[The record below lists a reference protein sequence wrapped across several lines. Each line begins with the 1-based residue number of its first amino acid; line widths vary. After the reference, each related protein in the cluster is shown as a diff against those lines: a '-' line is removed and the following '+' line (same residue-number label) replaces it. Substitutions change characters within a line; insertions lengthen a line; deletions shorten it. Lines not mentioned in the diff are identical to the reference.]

1 MNKKIIKLSAS
12 LFSITMTCNVFCM
25 GKSVLQKQ
33 STFNACQSKHHD
45 TYNNSK
51 ECRSPTPRSN
61 SIAPNQ
67 HQATVQNKNAQQ
79 GKVIGEKLQTRK
91 QEALNKGQQENK
103 NQNQFTLIEK
113 ALSNRFK
120 DTKTSSGS
128 SSLDAIIEYLKS
140 KPFENCKDLIISILD
155 IASAKQYTNG
165 TPQYVQKYNTIIQD
179 KQDKHIQAKKREY
192 TKEIHDQIKSG
203 SITIQLRHLL
213 INQTGIQDISVD
225 AEQTIEYNGMS
236 KTINNIINGIKDHNI
251 INEFQQFIIQTQNS
265 ISSPVYSSNTD
276 NAQKLK
282 NIFAILYI
290 YKNISAS
297 NIKHISN
304 NLDGLLEQAKK
315 YFSKTNVLTK
325 IEAELCLLRA
335 IQAHLNGIVQKE
347 KEKEENEKAKG
358 EILQIVHGLNGKQK
372 QIERMYD
379 ESQKQIN
386 QMNNEIKQI
395 EKSYKHYDKTELA
408 TLKNKI
414 QEAQDIVK
422 VRTYE
427 KHIKNIAT
435 HIAGLIEKETDV
447 GQLKSEIKSIIDRIN
462 PDNATKLITIP
473 DTTANMLDIQ
483 IQLKDLKDIQE
494 KIEKLQ
500 QDAQKYQLEC
510 KNIVGLIEKRIEAI
524 NEIKKQI
531 GTETASDNFYGY
543 GLIEKKYFIIR
554 IEQSMQNTDNNAHI
568 TQRITQEQLKQFING
583 AKQYATT
590 LQNHLD
596 TSKGYLSSLKTHIK
610 VNDFDIKTMLKAD
623 NKTII
628 SGIDQY
634 CNINNIT
641 VTNSKELEN
650 FCKTDIIQRG
660 LQDNNLQSLG
670 KKLDTEYEQHID
682 KIFDERSK
690 ILLGKIDSQ
699 TKEQLQDIKTK
710 LEEIKTHLHNHWQT
724 EHHIN
729 LITYS
734 EIVKKIDDM
743 ILKII
748 GNNKLEK
755 LKNDIKSELAKL
767 EEINTDKLKQLMQQN
782 KNLSRC
788 IVDIAAVLASTE
800 QTQGIQ
806 SLYQEAEGRKEK
818 IQGLINKYAKINEE
832 SKQMKI
838 CMQNQLNDNNQDQ
851 ELSKMLKKIQEFHK
865 SQIEKSIL
873 EKEGEEKEIE
883 TNINT
888 AKESLTQ
895 IFENFIISKQ
905 KEFADENKYLSQ
917 LNNELIKLNQNLNE
931 LNQHSQNA
939 TNDDSF
945 ATKIT
950 NINGQIEQLTGL
962 KSELQTEL
970 RKTDS
975 EKGNT
980 QTFTQKAK
988 EQIQKIQ
995 NAQKGL
1001 EQLLNKQIEYVK
1013 LCITYKKLE
1022 IENSRLKTK
1031 KDGIEDD
1038 IKQALQEIENNN
1050 NDVSM
1055 SYAMREAL
1063 NDYKND
1069 VKKQQ
1074 QKLEVVDEKFAKVKM
1089 LFEKEKTKEQS
1100 GDIAQLLNEI
1110 ENELS
1115 DINAQLKSAKEDID
1129 SRSRKILL
1137 SNISYVKAHNRK
1149 SIAEFV
1155 LNATHIFDIHKIISN
1170 FEKIEL
1176 DYRTIIEF
1184 LKIVEVYKKHVG
1196 NSFINRNTQGILQ
1209 NLAYNKPIFG
1219 AANEIDNSGHS
1230 NLANEI
1236 LLVNLIKKH
1245 CGITINDWKNID
1257 MDQLKATIN
1266 RLSKDEKKKIITALK
1281 EIKIL
1286 SKNQQDITQAISSI
1300 QDLIV

>member
-1 MNKKIIKLSAS
+1 M
-12 LFSITMTCNVFCM
+12 
-25 GKSVLQKQ
+25 
-33 STFNACQSKHHD
+33 
-45 TYNNSK
+45 
-51 ECRSPTPRSN
+51 
-61 SIAPNQ
+61 
-67 HQATVQNKNAQQ
+67 
-79 GKVIGEKLQTRK
+79 
-91 QEALNKGQQENK
+91 
-103 NQNQFTLIEK
+103 
-113 ALSNRFK
+113 
-120 DTKTSSGS
+120 
-128 SSLDAIIEYLKS
+128 
-140 KPFENCKDLIISILD
+140 
-155 IASAKQYTNG
+155 
-165 TPQYVQKYNTIIQD
+165 
-179 KQDKHIQAKKREY
+179 
-192 TKEIHDQIKSG
+192 
-203 SITIQLRHLL
+203 
-213 INQTGIQDISVD
+213 
-225 AEQTIEYNGMS
+225 
-236 KTINNIINGIKDHNI
+236 
-251 INEFQQFIIQTQNS
+251 
-265 ISSPVYSSNTD
+265 
-276 NAQKLK
+276 
-282 NIFAILYI
+282 
-290 YKNISAS
+290 
-297 NIKHISN
+297 
-304 NLDGLLEQAKK
+304 
-315 YFSKTNVLTK
+315 
-325 IEAELCLLRA
+325 
-335 IQAHLNGIVQKE
+335 
-347 KEKEENEKAKG
+347 
-358 EILQIVHGLNGKQK
+358 
-372 QIERMYD
+372 
-379 ESQKQIN
+379 
-386 QMNNEIKQI
+386 
-395 EKSYKHYDKTELA
+395 
-408 TLKNKI
+408 
-414 QEAQDIVK
+414 
-422 VRTYE
+422 
-427 KHIKNIAT
+427 
-435 HIAGLIEKETDV
+435 
-447 GQLKSEIKSIIDRIN
+447 
-462 PDNATKLITIP
+462 
-473 DTTANMLDIQ
+473 
-483 IQLKDLKDIQE
+483 
-494 KIEKLQ
+494 
-500 QDAQKYQLEC
+500 
-510 KNIVGLIEKRIEAI
+510 
-524 NEIKKQI
+524 
-531 GTETASDNFYGY
+531 
-543 GLIEKKYFIIR
+543 
-554 IEQSMQNTDNNAHI
+554 
-568 TQRITQEQLKQFING
+568 
-583 AKQYATT
+583 
-590 LQNHLD
+590 
-596 TSKGYLSSLKTHIK
+596 
-610 VNDFDIKTMLKAD
+610 
-623 NKTII
+623 
-628 SGIDQY
+628 
-634 CNINNIT
+634 
-641 VTNSKELEN
+641 
-650 FCKTDIIQRG
+650 
-660 LQDNNLQSLG
+660 
-670 KKLDTEYEQHID
+670 
-682 KIFDERSK
+682 
-690 ILLGKIDSQ
+690 
-699 TKEQLQDIKTK
+699 
-710 LEEIKTHLHNHWQT
+710 
-724 EHHIN
+724 
-729 LITYS
+729 
-734 EIVKKIDDM
+734 
-743 ILKII
+743 
-748 GNNKLEK
+748 
-755 LKNDIKSELAKL
+755 
-767 EEINTDKLKQLMQQN
+767 
-782 KNLSRC
+782 
-788 IVDIAAVLASTE
+788 
-800 QTQGIQ
+800 
-806 SLYQEAEGRKEK
+806 
-818 IQGLINKYAKINEE
+818 
-832 SKQMKI
+832 
-838 CMQNQLNDNNQDQ
+838 
-851 ELSKMLKKIQEFHK
+851 
-865 SQIEKSIL
+865 
-873 EKEGEEKEIE
+873 
-883 TNINT
+883 
-888 AKESLTQ
+888 
-895 IFENFIISKQ
+895 
-905 KEFADENKYLSQ
+905 
-917 LNNELIKLNQNLNE
+917 IKLNQNLNE

>member
-12 LFSITMTCNVFCM
+12 LLSITMTCNVFCM
-25 GKSVLQKQ
+25 NNNVSLQNKVIHRK
-33 STFNACQSKHHD
+33 CQIK
-45 TYNNSK
+45 YQAVKN
-51 ECRSPTPRSN
+51 CSPTPRSN

-140 KPFENCKDLIISILD
+140 KPFENCENLIISILD

-192 TKEIHDQIKSG
+192 AKEIHDQIKSG
-203 SITIQLRHLL
+203 SILIELQHLL
-213 INQTGIQDISVD
+213 INQTGIQGISVNK
-225 AEQTIEYNGMS
+225 EQTIKYNGNQN
-236 KTINNIINGIKDHNI
+236 TIRQIIDDINNPEDNT

-265 ISSPVYSSNTD
+265 ISASVYSSNKD
-276 NAQKLK
+276 NTQKLK

-297 NIKHISN
+297 NIKHIQN
-304 NLDGLLEQAKK
+304 DLDELLEKAKE
-315 YFSKTNVLTK
+315 YLSKEANVLTK
-325 IEAELCLLRA
+325 IEAELCLMQE
-335 IQAHLNGIVQKE
+335 IQPHINDIVKKE
-347 KEKEENEKAKG
+347 QEKEENEKTKN
-358 EILQIVHGLNGKQK
+358 EILQIVHGLNDKQK

-379 ESQKQIN
+379 ESQDQIN
-386 QMNNEIKQI
+386 QMNYAIEQI
-395 EKSYKHYDKTELA
+395 QQNHKHCDQQKLK
-408 TLKNKI
+408 TLKNET
-414 QEAQDIVK
+414 QEAQGIVDK
-422 VRTYE
+422 RAYE
-427 KHIKNIAT
+427 DPIKNIAT
-435 HIAGLIEKETDV
+435 HIAELIKQITDV
-447 GQLKSEIKSIIDRIN
+447 ATLKSDINDIICRIN

-473 DTTANMLDIQ
+473 NTNKNEEDIK
-483 IQLKDLKDIQE
+483 IQLKDLKNIQLE
-494 KIEKLQ
+494 INKLQ

-510 KNIVGLIEKRIEAI
+510 EKIVDLIEKRIEAI

-568 TQRITQEQLKQFING
+568 TQSITQEQLKQFING

-596 TSKGYLSSLKTHIK
+596 TSKRCLSFLKTHIK
-610 VNDFDIKTMLKAD
+610 DGTTVKDFDIKTMLKAD

-670 KKLDTEYEQHID
+670 DKLDKEYEQHID

-690 ILLGKIDSQ
+690 ILFDENIDTLTEKQRQGIHTKLKETRGQLHTQELGKDN
-699 TKEQLQDIKTK
+699 EYY
-710 LEEIKTHLHNHWQT
+710 
-724 EHHIN
+724 IN

-782 KNLSRC
+782 NNLSLY
-788 IVDIAAVLASTE
+788 IGDIKAVLASAE
-800 QTQGIQ
+800 QTPKIQHLYQKATEREKEIQDLIIKYTEINKKSEQMNANMQQQLNTNNQGQ
-806 SLYQEAEGRKEK
+806 SLR
-818 IQGLINKYAKINEE
+818 
-832 SKQMKI
+832 
-838 CMQNQLNDNNQDQ
+838 
-851 ELSKMLKKIQEFHK
+851 KMLKEIQEFRE
-865 SQIEKSIL
+865 SQIEKSIS
-873 EKEGEEKEIE
+873 EKGDKENKVAE
-883 TNINT
+883 DINT
-888 AKESLTQ
+888 ATKKLTQ
-895 IFENFIISKQ
+895 IFENFITDKQ
-905 KEFADENKYLSQ
+905 KEFGHKNKSLYQ
-917 LNNELIKLNQNLNE
+917 LNEKLIKLNLELNE
-931 LNQHSQNA
+931 LKQPSQNA

-975 EKGNT
+975 GKGNT
-980 QTFTQKAK
+980 QTFAK
-988 EQIQKIQ
+988 KVKDQIQEIQ
-995 NAQKGL
+995 NGQTIL
-1001 EQLLNKQIEYVK
+1001 MEQLK
-1013 LCITYKKLE
+1013 LHITYKKLKIRNE
-1022 IENSRLKTK
+1022 TLITQKNCIAEKIT
-1031 KDGIEDD
+1031 
-1038 IKQALQEIENNN
+1038 QALEDMKN

-1055 SYAMREAL
+1055 SYAMKDAINE
-1063 NDYKND
+1063 YKQ
-1069 VKKQQ
+1069 KIEGQQ

-1219 AANEIDNSGHS
+1219 SANKIGNSGHS

-1257 MDQLKATIN
+1257 MDQLKAIIN